1 MSIKDQSFLTFMT
14 PEVARTAAGWGRYL
28 SVEKRLSEN
37 TLEAYQ
43 RDLRQFLHF
52 MTGHLGH
59 PPGMTEIGRV
69 KPMDVRAFLAA
80 RRRDSAGSRTLARQ
94 LAALRSFSRYCS
106 RRSLPAS
113 DAFDAVHAPRQKR
126 GLPRALSVKEAGN
139 LLGTAPEL
147 EEGERW
153 IGLRDH
159 AVLTLLYGGGLRIS
173 EALGLTRRE
182 APAAG
187 AVLRIKGK
195 GGKERIVPVL
205 PAVAEAIDAYIDAC
219 PFHLEADQPLF
230 RGARGGPLQPSIVQK
245 AVRRLRSA
253 LALDENT
260 TPHALRHSFATH
272 LLGKGGDLRTIQE
285 LLGHSSLST
294 TQNYTHVDTERLL
307 DVYQSA
313 HPRAAGTRRN

>member
-1 MSIKDQSFLTFMT
+1 MSKSEQSFLAYMT

-52 MTGHLGH
+52 LTGHFGH
-59 PPGMTEIGRV
+59 PPSLAEIGNA
-69 KPMDVRAFLAA
+69 KPLDVRAFLAA
-80 RRRDSAGSRTLARQ
+80 RRRGSAGSRTLARQ

-106 RRSLPAS
+106 RRDLPAS
-113 DAFDAVHAPRQKR
+113 DAFDAVQAPRQKR
-126 GLPRALSVKEAGN
+126 ALPRALSVAEAGK
-139 LLGTAPEL
+139 LLDAAPDL
-147 EEGERW
+147 EEANW
-153 IGLRDH
+153 IGLRDQ

-173 EALGLTRRE
+173 EALALTRRE
-182 APAAG
+182 APTAG
-187 AVLRIKGK
+187 TVLRIKGK
-195 GGKERIVPVL
+195 GGKERIVPIL
-205 PAVAEAIDAYIDAC
+205 PVVAEAIECYVDAC
-219 PFHLEADQPLF
+219 PFHLEDDQPLF
-230 RGARGGPLQPSIVQK
+230 RGAKGGPLQPAIVQK
-245 AVRRLRSA
+245 AVRRLRTA

-313 HPRAAGTRRN
+313 HPRAARSGRN